1 VKVNGSF
8 ALKSS
13 QLVLQSDSIEIE
25 REPKKYVSRGG
36 DKLEYALNAFKLSPQ
51 DKSCIDVGSSTGG
64 FSDCLLQHG
73 ARNLTCVDVGYG
85 LLHEKI
91 KADKRVT
98 NFERTNIRNGRTEI
112 GRTDFTF
119 LTADLSFISLT
130 TVMSELINLCKTKS
144 PIILLVKPQFEA
156 TKNEASKTNGVISDP
171 NIWLRTLQ
179 EVTKSAKEAGAN
191 LQDATTSPILGRS
204 GNKEF
209 FLFFATETP
218 ENEVDFS
225 TLF

>member
-1 VKVNGSF
+1 M
-8 ALKSS
+8 KSS

-36 DKLEYALNAFKLSPQ
+36 DKLEYALHAFNLSPEG
-51 DKSCIDVGSSTGG
+51 KSCIDVGSSTGG

-73 ARNLTCVDVGYG
+73 ARDLTCVDVGYG

-91 KADKRVT
+91 KGDKRVT
-98 NFERTNIRNGRTEI
+98 NFERTNIRNGRKEI

-130 TVMSELINLCKTKS
+130 TVMPELINLCETKS

-156 TKNEASKTNGVISDP
+156 SKNEASKTNGIISDP
-171 NIWLRTLQ
+171 SIWLRTLQ
-179 EVTKSAKEAGAN
+179 EVTTSAKEAGGH
-191 LQDATTSPILGRS
+191 LQAAATSPILGRS

-209 FLFFATETP
+209 FLFLATETP
-218 ENEVDFS
+218 ENRVDFAS
-225 TLF
+225 LF